1 MGIFI
6 PNCLDDCLAINRDRE
21 YRNRICSDFIERRR
35 LKLGANPVASPEL
48 RFCKDN
54 NPFASQRLHRAEPR
68 WRDGDFAEEHDLDRF
83 DYIILAAVTD
93 KEVSSLINA
102 SSKACIL
109 SEKSLYDCAS

>member
-21 YRNRICSDFIERRR
+21 YRNRTCSDFIERRR
-35 LKLGANPVASPEL
+35 LKLGA
-48 RFCKDN
+48 N